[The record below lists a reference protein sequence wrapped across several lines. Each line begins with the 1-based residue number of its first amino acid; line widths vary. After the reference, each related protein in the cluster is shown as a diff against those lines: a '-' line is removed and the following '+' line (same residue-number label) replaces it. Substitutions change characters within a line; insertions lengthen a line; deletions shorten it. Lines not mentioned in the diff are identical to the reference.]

1 MIGIILSGH
10 NHFATGLQSSLNLI
24 AGDLANFAA
33 IDFTGDLSIEDLKA
47 KMSDA
52 LVELNKNCDHT
63 IIFTDLQGGSPFQAA
78 AMVAMENSNVSVL
91 AGTNLP
97 MLIEI
102 NGARA
107 FMDDAEMLLQGG
119 SPFQA
124 AAMVAMENSNVSVL
138 AGTNLPMLI
147 EINGARAFM
156 DDAEM
161 LVNMAL
167 STGKEQIARLE
178 LSTIMANDEPGD
190 DADGI

>member
-24 AGDLANFAA
+24 AGDLANFAS

-107 FMDDAEMLLQGG
+107 FMDDAEML
-119 SPFQA
+119 
-124 AAMVAMENSNVSVL
+124 
-138 AGTNLPMLI
+138 
-147 EINGARAFM
+147 
-156 DDAEM
+156 
-161 LVNMAL
+161 VNMAL

>member
-1 MIGIILSGH
+1 
-10 NHFATGLQSSLNLI
+10 
-24 AGDLANFAA
+24 
-33 IDFTGDLSIEDLKA
+33 
-47 KMSDA
+47 
-52 LVELNKNCDHT
+52 
-63 IIFTDLQGGSPFQAA
+63 
-78 AMVAMENSNVSVL
+78 
-91 AGTNLP
+91 
-97 MLIEI
+97 
-102 NGARA
+102 
-107 FMDDAEMLLQGG
+107 
-119 SPFQA
+119 
-124 AAMVAMENSNVSVL
+124 MVAMENSNVSVL